1 MNINA
6 DTTILINLWTLIA
19 VIGFAIVQAI
29 KLTTHKNRTDFR
41 IKNLETE
48 NQHQEDCIKDL
59 TRKVN
64 DADVTFMEIR
74 TKLAN
79 IESLLVELKT
89 QTKSKR

>member
-1 MNINA
+1 MNLGSETPIR
-6 DTTILINLWTLIA
+6 INLWTLIA
-19 VIGFAIVQAI
+19 VIGFAIVQAV
-29 KLTTHKNRTDFR
+29 KLTTHKNRIDFR
-41 IKNLETE
+41 IKTLETE
-48 NQHQEDCIKDL
+48 NQRQEDCIKDL
-59 TRKVN
+59 TRKIN